1 VPLVRPR
8 PRPMPAVER
17 REGRSRDDEGVRE
30 VVSLR
35 GDIEPDGEEGVPRG
49 DRAERE
55 EEGVWDPELVSG
67 LGLEVPLLWIRSEGK
82 RLQRGGWSCWVSL
95 KARRRDGCWRA
106 LKSRRSAWRLL
117 GAHAEMRDREVAV
130 GNGRVRR

>member
-55 EEGVWDPELVSG
+55 EEGVWDPEAARRAVGVGLWPGAGGAIAVDTERGEEAAAGRLVL
-67 LGLEVPLLWIRSEGK
+67 LGLLEGAAERRVLAGFEEPAE
-82 RLQRGGWSCWVSL
+82 RLEASRGAC
-95 KARRRDGCWRA
+95 
-106 LKSRRSAWRLL
+106 
-117 GAHAEMRDREVAV
+117 
-130 GNGRVRR
+130 